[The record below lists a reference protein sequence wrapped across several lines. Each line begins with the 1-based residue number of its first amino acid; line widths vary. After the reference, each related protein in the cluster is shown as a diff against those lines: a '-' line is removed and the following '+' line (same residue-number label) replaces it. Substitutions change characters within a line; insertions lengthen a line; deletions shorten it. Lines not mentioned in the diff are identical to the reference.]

1 MKNTPN
7 NIIALSFLGLL
18 LCSCWNQNDDPKPV
32 DQLPP
37 YTQIGANTMGCLVDG
52 RVFIPIKHDLEG
64 KYFGCHDDDL
74 TMYIDRK
81 GERVVIG
88 IWDKTVTDT
97 GEYDLT
103 YKRAQREVYYL
114 PPPYAPGFQT
124 NPLHTGKLHITYW
137 DKQYHIMAGTFYFDA
152 ITGDSSIVHITDG
165 RFDMIY
171 N

>member
-1 MKNTPN
+1 MKNSPN

-18 LCSCWNQNDDPKPV
+18 LCSCWNQNDDPKPP

-37 YTQIGANTMGCLVDG
+37 YSQIGANTMGCLING
-52 RVFIPIKHDLEG
+52 RVFIPREHDLKG

-81 GERVVIG
+81 GERVYIG

-97 GEYDLT
+97 GAYDLT
-103 YKRAQREVYYL
+103 YKGTQREVYYL

-124 NPLHTGKLHITYW
+124 NPLHTGKLHIRYW
-137 DKQYHIMAGTFYFDA
+137 DKQHHIMAGTFYFDA
-152 ITGDSSIVHITDG
+152 IGDDSSIVHITDG